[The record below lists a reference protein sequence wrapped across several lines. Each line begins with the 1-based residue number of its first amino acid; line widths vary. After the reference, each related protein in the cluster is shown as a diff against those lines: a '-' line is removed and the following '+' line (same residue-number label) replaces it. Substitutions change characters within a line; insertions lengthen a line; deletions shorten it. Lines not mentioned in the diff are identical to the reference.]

1 MKPITLVLLAL
12 NIVSAAYALKVGYSS
27 FTQVALLWF
36 VVGVA
41 GVTIFAV
48 SLLQG
53 VQRGE
58 IQSRLAGDLAV
69 RAMLGSLGILLAFG
83 WVLKHQ

>member
-1 MKPITLVLLAL
+1 MKPITLIFLFL
-12 NIVSAAYALKVGYSS
+12 NIAAAAYTLKVGYST

>member
-1 MKPITLVLLAL
+1 MKPITLGLLAL
-12 NIVSAAYALKVGYSS
+12 NIIAAIYTLKVGYSS
-27 FTQVALLWF
+27 FTHIYLLWF
-36 VVGVA
+36 VVGLA

-48 SLLQG
+48 GLLQG
-53 VQRGE
+53 VQRGD